1 MFAKIDIKYEIDKSG
16 KYIFKDFSDYLKYLY
31 SPFYYAYFDHA
42 YVRERCIIYDDND
55 IENIKERYIDNTLY
69 VDSYRPSC
77 RIPELRSV
85 HHVWFV
91 SDRVRANMYMRQKSR
106 TDFHNHTV
114 TYYNMQTMLADI
126 YGKEV
131 ICPTV

>member
-16 KYIFKDFSDYLKYLY
+16 KYIFKNFSDYLKYLY
-31 SPFYYAYFDHA
+31 APFYYAYFDQP
-42 YVRERCIIYDDND
+42 YIRERCIIHDDD
-55 IENIKERYIDNTLY
+55 VELIKERYIDNTLY
-69 VDSYRPSC
+69 VDSERPSC
-77 RIPELRSV
+77 RVSELRSV

-91 SDRVRANMYMRQKSR
+91 SDRVRSNMYMRQKSR
-106 TDFHNHTV
+106 TDFHNHTI

-131 ICPTV
+131 ICPIV

>member
-1 MFAKIDIKYEIDKSG
+1 MFAKIVIKYEIDKSG
-16 KYIFKDFSDYLKYLY
+16 KYIFKDFSDYCKYLY
-31 SPFYYAYFDHA
+31 APFYYAYFDQP
-42 YVRERCIIYDDND
+42 YVRERCIIYDDD
-55 IENIKERYIDNTLY
+55 DVERIKERYIDNTLY
-69 VDSYRPSC
+69 VDSERPSC
-77 RIPELRSV
+77 GVPELRSV

-106 TDFHNHTV
+106 TDYHNHTI